1 MIYIDLTCMYFSK
14 LKQINININNFINTY
29 SPLLFMLKFKAIP
42 NCDQNTRIL

>member
-14 LKQINININNFINTY
+14 QNNIHNFINIY
-29 SPLLFMLKFKAIP
+29 NALLFLLKFKTIP